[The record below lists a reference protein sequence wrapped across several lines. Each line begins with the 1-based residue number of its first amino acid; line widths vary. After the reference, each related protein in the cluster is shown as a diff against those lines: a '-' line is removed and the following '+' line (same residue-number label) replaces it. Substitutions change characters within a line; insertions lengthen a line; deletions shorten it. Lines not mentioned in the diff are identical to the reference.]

1 MADRELSRHPSPF
14 RERVKRLV
22 AWLVAPKEKYHLNTS
37 PILLATSLHKLAER
51 DDPRVA
57 PETLYL
63 PEALHSRFRE
73 KVFLYREANIL
84 RALLDRVKPPRNS
97 GNGDPLFKPVF
108 LECERTIF
116 GELPNSVA
124 GATKRKSVK
133 AALKDL
139 QALRHPRWGNRY
151 DLARDWSHD
160 WFADIGYNEMNPA
173 ILQQFSSFWFN
184 EYISVQKILEAA
196 VMETY

>member
-14 RERVKRLV
+14 RERVNRLA
-22 AWLVAPKEKYHLNTS
+22 AWLVAPKEKYRLNTS

-57 PETLYL
+57 LETLHMA
-63 PEALHSRFRE
+63 EALHSRFRE

-84 RALLDRVKPPRNS
+84 QALLDRVKPPRNS
-97 GNGDPLFKPVF
+97 GKNGDPLFKPVF

-116 GELPNSVA
+116 GELPNTLA

-139 QALRHPRWGNRY
+139 RALRHPRWGNRY
-151 DLARDWSHD
+151 DLARGWSRD
-160 WFADIGYNEMNPA
+160 WFADIGYNEMNPE
-173 ILQQFSSFWFN
+173 ILEQFSSFWFD
-184 EYISVQKILEAA
+184 EYISVQKRLEAA
-196 VMETY
+196 VMGT